1 MNQRQKEILQSQLN
15 NEKRI
20 LNELKQVYMQALKD
34 CEKKIADLSSRR
46 DMENLQSIIYQKRY
60 QQALRGQ
67 IEGVLEQLHSDE
79 YATVSDYLARCYDD
93 GFVGTMYDLHGQGIP
108 IILPIDQ
115 EQVVKAVQTDS
126 KLSKPLYNR
135 LGEDVDR
142 LKRSVRAEV
151 SRGIATGMTWNEIAV
166 KISRSFTHTSF
177 SKAYNRAMTI
187 ARTEGHRIAVE
198 AANNAQY
205 KAKEKGADVLK
216 QWDATLDTRTR
227 DSHRMVDGEIRELDE
242 KFSNGLM
249 YPGDPSGGAAEVCN
263 CRCALLQ
270 RARWELDEDELNTL
284 KERAEFFELDKSK
297 DFEDFKN
304 KYLKAQESERVRGSA
319 QKMNDNV
326 EQRLIRKGVYVDI
339 KEAGKYEKE
348 AIQNLN
354 HLDKLLDEYKS
365 TTVSYTVTN
374 KGLIGTENGSAYMLN
389 GKTSISVRSRAYK
402 KIKTTDQL
410 GLGDNQHLGV
420 TYHEFAHSLSQSRE
434 KTDPEFWKEIRKIK
448 KEYEGIH
455 GHGDWF
461 DIKISDYA
469 SKDADE
475 FLAEAF
481 AQAKLSENPSPYAK
495 KVLDVVDKYFKKEPL
510 ENTAKDSKI
519 DLNLQFFAKSSKDY
533 ETVVLPKDEYAHVM
547 SELNTHLSDEQRKQ
561 KVVTKAIGNYNYTI
575 ENNGFDNYRIIGKED
590 IDSDALDW
598 WDK

>member
-20 LNELKQVYMQALKD
+20 LNELKQVYMQAIKD

-67 IEGVLEQLHSDE
+67 LEGVLEQLHSNE

-93 GFVGTMYDLHGQGIP
+93 GFVGAMYDLHGQGIP

-135 LGEDVDR
+135 LGEDVGR

-151 SRGIATGMTWNEIAV
+151 SRGIATGMTWNEIAA

-198 AANNAQY
+198 AASNAQY
-205 KAKEKGADVLK
+205 KAKEKGANVLK

-304 KYLKAQESERVRGSA
+304 KYLKAQEAE
-319 QKMNDNV
+319 
-326 EQRLIRKGVYVDI
+326 
-339 KEAGKYEKE
+339 
-348 AIQNLN
+348 
-354 HLDKLLDEYKS
+354 
-365 TTVSYTVTN
+365 N
-374 KGLIGTENGSAYMLN
+374 K
-389 GKTSISVRSRAYK
+389 
-402 KIKTTDQL
+402 
-410 GLGDNQHLGV
+410 
-420 TYHEFAHSLSQSRE
+420 
-434 KTDPEFWKEIRKIK
+434 
-448 KEYEGIH
+448 
-455 GHGDWF
+455 
-461 DIKISDYA
+461 
-469 SKDADE
+469 
-475 FLAEAF
+475 
-481 AQAKLSENPSPYAK
+481 
-495 KVLDVVDKYFKKEPL
+495 L
-510 ENTAKDSKI
+510 ENTAESSNITDIEKKAIYDYMS
-519 DLNLQFFAKSSKDY
+519 AKSYVVNEKLRTGALLTEEESEFIANLDVALDKMPTY
-533 ETVVLPKDEYAHVM
+533 EGNLHRSLMFYSGEDIKEFMNRHTVGNKVTYDEYISTTKGEIYNPEGQVQIYIQDAKNGKDISALNEGENEILYKRNSSFSIVNVVM
-547 SELNTHLSDEQRKQ
+547 QDDKYFIL
-561 KVVTKAIGNYNYTI
+561 VV
-575 ENNGFDNYRIIGKED
+575 EDNE
-590 IDSDALDW
+590 
-598 WDK
+598 

>member
-20 LNELKQVYMQALKD
+20 LNELKQVYMQAIKD

-67 IEGVLEQLHSDE
+67 LEGVLEQLHSDE

-126 KLSKPLYNR
+126 KLSKPLYSR

-177 SKAYNRAMTI
+177 SKAYNMAMTI

-205 KAKEKGADVLK
+205 KAKEKGANVLK

-270 RARWELDEDELNTL
+270 RARWVLDDTELDAL
-284 KERAEFFELDKSK
+284 KERAEYFGLDKTD
-297 DFEDFKN
+297 DFEDFKQ
-304 KYLKAQESERVRGSA
+304 KYLKISDKDVEKNGNKSYHNIKDIEDFADIKTYLKERYDVELSDDVKNLDFNNSKLSMQGIEQVMKEFPQSQSVLNKIGVGNSGVMCASLDGSINFNPSYYAKGKSLSSMIMGETTGFHPKNTGVVETGSHEMGHILELALIKKQGYEYKFQETIAWNECKKAKEIISEACKSAKKTAEGKGLRNAQLKAAVSGYA
-319 QKMNDNV
+319 QKDDS
-326 EQRLIRKGVYVDI
+326 EC
-339 KEAGKYEKE
+339 
-348 AIQNLN
+348 
-354 HLDKLLDEYKS
+354 
-365 TTVSYTVTN
+365 
-374 KGLIGTENGSAYMLN
+374 
-389 GKTSISVRSRAYK
+389 
-402 KIKTTDQL
+402 
-410 GLGDNQHLGV
+410 
-420 TYHEFAHSLSQSRE
+420 
-434 KTDPEFWKEIRKIK
+434 
-448 KEYEGIH
+448 
-455 GHGDWF
+455 
-461 DIKISDYA
+461 
-469 SKDADE
+469 
-475 FLAEAF
+475 LAEAV
-481 AQAKLSENPSPYAK
+481 ADYVANGENASILSKEVWKILKKKL
-495 KVLDVVDKYFKKEPL
+495 
-510 ENTAKDSKI
+510 
-519 DLNLQFFAKSSKDY
+519 
-533 ETVVLPKDEYAHVM
+533 
-547 SELNTHLSDEQRKQ
+547 
-561 KVVTKAIGNYNYTI
+561 G
-575 ENNGFDNYRIIGKED
+575 
-590 IDSDALDW
+590 
-598 WDK
+598 

>member
-20 LNELKQVYMQALKD
+20 LNELKQVYMQAIKD

-67 IEGVLEQLHSDE
+67 LEGVLEQLHSDE

-126 KLSKPLYNR
+126 KLSKPLYSR

-177 SKAYNRAMTI
+177 SKAYNMAMTI

-205 KAKEKGADVLK
+205 KAKEKGANVLK

-304 KYLKAQESERVRGSA
+304 KYLKAQESE
-319 QKMNDNV
+319 
-326 EQRLIRKGVYVDI
+326 
-339 KEAGKYEKE
+339 
-348 AIQNLN
+348 
-354 HLDKLLDEYKS
+354 
-365 TTVSYTVTN
+365 N
-374 KGLIGTENGSAYMLN
+374 K
-389 GKTSISVRSRAYK
+389 
-402 KIKTTDQL
+402 
-410 GLGDNQHLGV
+410 
-420 TYHEFAHSLSQSRE
+420 
-434 KTDPEFWKEIRKIK
+434 
-448 KEYEGIH
+448 
-455 GHGDWF
+455 
-461 DIKISDYA
+461 
-469 SKDADE
+469 
-475 FLAEAF
+475 
-481 AQAKLSENPSPYAK
+481 
-495 KVLDVVDKYFKKEPL
+495 L
-510 ENTAKDSKI
+510 ENTAESSNITDRDKQAIYDYMS
-519 DLNLQFFAKSSKDY
+519 AKSYVVNEKLRTGALLTEEESEFIANLDVALDKMPTYEGNLHRSLMFYSGKDIKEFMNRHTIGNKVTY
-533 ETVVLPKDEYAHVM
+533 DEYISTTKGEIYNPEGQVQIYIQDAKNGKDISALNEGENEILYKRNSSFSIVNVVM
-547 SELNTHLSDEQRKQ
+547 QDDKYFIL
-561 KVVTKAIGNYNYTI
+561 VV
-575 ENNGFDNYRIIGKED
+575 EDNE
-590 IDSDALDW
+590 
-598 WDK
+598 